1 MSPELY
7 AVIGSAVALGSLI
20 LNGQRGITE
29 LRREVAG
36 LHHDIGDLR
45 ERMARMEGR
54 LDSLENV
61 IVQVFSQQPR
71 AAQS

>member
-1 MSPELY
+1 MSPEFY
-7 AVIGSAVALGSLI
+7 AVIGSAVALGGLI
-20 LNGQRGITE
+20 LNS
-29 LRREVAG
+29 RREFRRDIAG

-45 ERMARMEGR
+45 ERMARMAGR

-61 IVQVFSQQPR
+61 IVQVFSRQPH